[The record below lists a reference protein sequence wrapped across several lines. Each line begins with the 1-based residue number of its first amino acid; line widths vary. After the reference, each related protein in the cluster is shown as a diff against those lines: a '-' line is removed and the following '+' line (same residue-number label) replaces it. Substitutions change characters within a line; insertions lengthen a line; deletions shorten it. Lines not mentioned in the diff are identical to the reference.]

1 MSGNPELTASRKRAA
16 HPDFVPTFS
25 LTAVQE
31 RLPLRFPVPPGLL
44 PSPKC
49 HYRSQYRYLG
59 YADLADPTRLA
70 HFSLFE
76 VVLRLID
83 FSPLR
88 EYLAQAYYAPSAKG
102 QVPFDPVSLFLCVCL
117 RRELGCGWRTLANL
131 VAGEHGTGWRRFGSA
146 KSA

>member
-59 YADLADPTRLA
+59 YADLADPNRRQPVPCSPATKLA
-70 HFSLFE
+70 SVRQPQPSSRRRQTHRKRETGSKGTW
-76 VVLRLID
+76 
-83 FSPLR
+83 PL
-88 EYLAQAYYAPSAKG
+88 A
-102 QVPFDPVSLFLCVCL
+102 
-117 RRELGCGWRTLANL
+117 LGA
-131 VAGEHGTGWRRFGSA
+131 
-146 KSA
+146 